1 MDKGWW
7 TRRRHEGSRTKQDDP
22 QNSSISEREA
32 HLRAV
37 ARMHRPKLTIELYRD
52 RDGRALNRYGPHI
65 NPRLFDGTE
74 VKLSQESVALA
85 LPNCLPLEPKAVHAR
100 RDYDKITKEVARMIE
115 EGGAQPE
122 EIRFM
127 CSEFFVFVRNG
138 EDFLVRF
145 GGRKI
150 PYRID
155 KEKVR
160 MCYEHHTVM
169 FDDNSVIKKVR
180 SVGVFD
186 YYFTLY
192 NYTMRFA
199 RPWRDRHPTM

>member
-1 MDKGWW
+1 VDKGWR
-7 TRRRHEGSRTKQDDP
+7 TRHNNERSRTKQDDP

-37 ARMHRPKLTIELYRD
+37 ARMHRPKLAIELYRD
-52 RDGRALNRYGPHI
+52 RDGRPLNRYGPHF
-65 NPRLFDGTE
+65 NPRLYDGTE
-74 VKLSQESVALA
+74 VKLSRGSVAFA
-85 LPNCLPLEPKAVHAR
+85 LPNCVPLEPKAVHAR
-100 RDYDKITKEVARMIE
+100 RDFDRITKEVARMLE

-122 EIRFM
+122 QIRFM
-127 CSEFFVFVRNG
+127 CSEFFIFVRHG

-155 KEKVR
+155 EHKVR
-160 MCYEHHTVM
+160 MCYEDRTVT
-169 FDDNSVIKKVR
+169 FGENSVIKKVR

-186 YYFTLY
+186 YYLNLY
-192 NYTMRFA
+192 YALRLTA
-199 RPWRDRHPTM
+199 

>member
-1 MDKGWW
+1 VNKGWR
-7 TRRRHEGSRTKQDDP
+7 TRRHHEGSRAKQDDP
-22 QNSSISEREA
+22 RNSSISEREA

-52 RDGRALNRYGPHI
+52 RDGSPLNRYGPHI
-65 NPRLFDGTE
+65 NPRLYDGTE
-74 VKLSQESVALA
+74 VKLSQESVTVA
-85 LPNCLPLEPKAVHAR
+85 LPNCVALEPKAVHAR
-100 RDYDKITKEVARMIE
+100 REYDRITKEVARMIE

-127 CSEFFVFVRNG
+127 CSEFFVYVRYG

-145 GGRKI
+145 GERKI
-150 PYRID
+150 PYRIG

-160 MCYEHHTVM
+160 MCYEDRTVT
-169 FDDNSVIKKVR
+169 FGDNSVIKKVR

-186 YYFTLY
+186 YYLALFNGLRLT
-192 NYTMRFA
+192 A
-199 RPWRDRHPTM
+199 